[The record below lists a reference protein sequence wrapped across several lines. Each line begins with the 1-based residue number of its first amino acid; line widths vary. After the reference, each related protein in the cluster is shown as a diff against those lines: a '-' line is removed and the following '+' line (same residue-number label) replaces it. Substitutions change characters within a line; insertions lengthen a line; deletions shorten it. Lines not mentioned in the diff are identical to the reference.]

1 MGLEMEWGMHMPTVP
16 SGPSGQGANGTTSND
31 GESLL
36 DLMAEKDRIE
46 SELTTLSSVLDFVC
60 PV

>member
-1 MGLEMEWGMHMPTVP
+1 MHMPTVP